1 MMTLVRGDLR
11 PVLHGA
17 HHQVSQ
23 RGGDTGRRHD
33 HSAERSLDQDD
44 AVRICAVEGREHS
57 AHVRRERHA
66 QGRGLHSS
74 TSQLNLSRFCVPKP
88 QQVSTPRLNLRRF
101 CLRNLST

>member
-1 MMTLVRGDLR
+1 
-11 PVLHGA
+11 
-17 HHQVSQ
+17 
-23 RGGDTGRRHD
+23 
-33 HSAERSLDQDD
+33 
-44 AVRICAVEGREHS
+44 
-57 AHVRRERHA
+57 VRRERHA